1 VGQGELRNTHQHSRM
16 RFNANGKM
24 YQMPDPQSRARLCCL
39 RGLCVMAGKGPNT
52 SLGSLFVLE
61 AEGQG

>member
-1 VGQGELRNTHQHSRM
+1 M